1 MTIVTINGQSIE
13 VPAGKTVLEAAQQ
26 AGITIPTLCYHKDLS
41 PYGGCR
47 LCLVEV
53 KGARLPMA
61 SCTMPATDG
70 MVVETESPRLTDAR
84 RTVLKLLLSAYYD
97 RKDNAADG
105 RENELI
111 HWAEQYGIDVAEA
124 VSKKPRYEINV
135 DPNPF
140 IYIDMNKCILCGRC
154 VRACAEVQGRFV
166 WGLSERGYDSK
177 VVAGLDEPLLNAR
190 CESCGSCVA
199 YCPTGALENKLSIGM
214 GKADKV
220 INTICPYCG
229 VGCTVDLN
237 VKDGKII
244 RVTSSSEGAVNGMR
258 LCVKGRYGYDFV
270 HHPDRL
276 TKPMVREY
284 LLKDGIRTKGASR
297 GKWVEVDWET
307 ALSITARKFADV
319 RDSDGSDSIGVLT
332 SAKCTNEEN
341 YLMNKF
347 ARQVVGTNNIDHCAR
362 L

>member
-1 MTIVTINGQSIE
+1 MPNITINKIPIE
-13 VPAGKTVLEAAQQ
+13 VKPGATILEAAQQ

-47 LCLVEV
+47 LCMVELQ
-53 KGARLPMA
+53 GARLPVA
-61 SCTMPATDG
+61 SCTMPVSDG
-70 MVVETESPRLTDAR
+70 MVVETETPAVVESRQSI
-84 RTVLKLLLSAYYD
+84 LKLLLSAYYD
-97 RKDNAADG
+97 RGDNAKDG
-105 RENELI
+105 RENELTR
-111 HWAEQYGIDVAEA
+111 WAEFYGVDVSEA
-124 VSKKPRYEINV
+124 SAKEPRYEINA

-166 WGLSERGYDSK
+166 WGLSERGYESR
-177 VVAGLDEPLLNAR
+177 VVAGLDEPMLDAR
-190 CESCGSCVA
+190 CESCGACVA

-214 GKADKV
+214 GQADEV
-220 INTICPYCG
+220 ASTICPYCG

-244 RVTSSSEGAVNGMR
+244 RVTSSPEGAVNGMR

-276 TKPMVREY
+276 TKPMVRDY
-284 LLKDGIRTKGASR
+284 LLKGAQRPEGADR
-297 GKWVEVDWET
+297 GKWVETDWET
-307 ALSITARKFADV
+307 ALTITAKKLVDT
-319 RDSDGSDSIGVLT
+319 RDTHGPDSIGVLT

-341 YLMNKF
+341 YLMNKL